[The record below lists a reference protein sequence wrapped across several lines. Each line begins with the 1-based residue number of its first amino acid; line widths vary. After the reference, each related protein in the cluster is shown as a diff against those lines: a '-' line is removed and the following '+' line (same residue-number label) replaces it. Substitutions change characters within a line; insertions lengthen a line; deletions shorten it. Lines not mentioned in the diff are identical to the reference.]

1 MLTACWTIPIRPLM
15 VFFCSSIFFS
25 FSESRARSRLISLS
39 FFKDESPFSRKRLM
53 MPSFLRSSSLRV
65 EFNSLSAPFF
75 LLREAFLD
83 SSSSTRFCVDFRR
96 ASRAFLL
103 TGGVIGVVLIL
114 GLGGCGETLCG
125 GLETFAIVDVL
136 DEVDVE
142 VDVVRG
148 SLLGRG
154 VF

>member
-1 MLTACWTIPIRPLM
+1 M
-15 VFFCSSIFFS
+15 
-25 FSESRARSRLISLS
+25 
-39 FFKDESPFSRKRLM
+39 
-53 MPSFLRSSSLRV
+53 
-65 EFNSLSAPFF
+65 
-75 LLREAFLD
+75 D